1 MSRIAKASLG
11 DLEHEIA
18 NSRRVLERYPEGKDD
33 FSPHPKSWPIHKLA
47 NHVASLV
54 SWGPYTIST
63 TVLDFAKDSPQ
74 QPERQNTAAGLVSVL
89 DGEWAKFKEALAGT
103 TDEAMLE
110 TWTLRNGE
118 DVILSM
124 PRIAV
129 LRGIVVNHMI
139 HHRAQLTIYY
149 RLLDVPV
156 PGLYGPSAD
165 ETQ

>member
-1 MSRIAKASLG
+1 MSMIAKTALG
-11 DLEHEIA
+11 DLENEVA
-18 NSRRVLERYPEGKDD
+18 NTRRVLERYPEGKDD
-33 FSPHPKSWPIHKLA
+33 FTPHAKSWPMHKLA
-47 NHVASLV
+47 NHVAGLV
-54 SWGPYTIST
+54 SWGAYTIATS
-63 TVLDFAKDSPQ
+63 VLDFAETTPPQ
-74 QPERQNTAAGLVSVL
+74 PAAQNTAAGLVSIV
-89 DGEWAKFKEALAGT
+89 DEAWAKFKAALEST

-110 TWTLRNGE
+110 TWTLRNGAH
-118 DVILSM
+118 VIMSM

-129 LRGIVVNHMI
+129 LRGVVVNHMI